1 MDKIILG
8 IIGLVGS
15 GKSTTAEYLKTHH
28 QATIFAFRDPLEETL
43 NTLFIDSTRANLQ
56 KLSQILRENFGQDLL
71 SKILVDRVNKASAK
85 IICVEGIRRPK
96 DLEYLRA
103 IPNFFLISIETNEK
117 IRYERLIT
125 RGQNIDENAMTFA
138 DFLQK
143 QSAETESLISEVARE
158 AHFIVNN
165 DSTKEDFYL
174 QLENV
179 LQKVKKTK

>member
-1 MDKIILG
+1 MDKIVLG

-15 GKSTTAEYLKTHH
+15 GKSTTADYLKTKY
-28 QATIFAFRDPLEETL
+28 QASIFAFRDPLEETL
-43 NTLFIDSTRANLQ
+43 NTLFIDPTRANLQ

-71 SKILVDRVNKASAK
+71 SKILVDRVNKATTK
-85 IICVEGIRRPK
+85 IVCVEGIRRPK
-96 DLEYLRA
+96 DLEYLRT

-117 IRYERLIT
+117 IRYDRLVS
-125 RGQNIDENAMTFA
+125 RGQNTDENNMTFA

-158 AHFIVNN
+158 ASFVVNN

-174 QLENV
+174 QLEDI
-179 LQKVKKTK
+179 LQKIGGTK